1 MGFFYGLLA
10 AILFG
15 ANGSLTKAVMAAGM
29 TPFQV
34 TQFRTLATAILSGL
48 VLLLINRQ
56 AFRITAKQFSR
67 MALLGVVGLCMLQL
81 TYAMAIEV
89 LPVGIALMLEYLAV
103 LAVAVIARVFFKEQ
117 VKARV
122 WVAIVLVLGGIAV
135 VSQVWTGSLDAWG
148 LVLGLSAA
156 ACLTFYF
163 IYGER
168 QITATS
174 PLTVVFWASLVGTG
188 VTATFSGW
196 WNLTPSSFTTVVSL
210 QGNLDWIELPMWVPL
225 AAVCVLGTFV
235 PFVLSFIALGRLK
248 PTTAGVLASSEIVFA
263 FLVAWAWL
271 GEALDWV
278 QLIGAAVVL
287 VGIVLAQTARP
298 GAYADP
304 DLAVASGSIPTLTG
318 PIPRVD
324 RTERST

>member
-15 ANGSLTKAVMAAGM
+15 ANGSLTKAVMAAGL

-48 VLLLINRQ
+48 VLLLINRN
-56 AFRITAKQFSR
+56 AFRLTAKQFWR
-67 MALLGVVGLCMLQL
+67 MALLGVVGLCLLQL
-81 TYAMAIEV
+81 TYAMAIEI
-89 LPVGIALMLEYLAV
+89 LPVGIALLLEYLAV

-135 VSQVWTGSLDAWG
+135 VSKAWTGSLDAWG
-148 LVLGLSAA
+148 VVLGLAA
-156 ACLTFYF
+156 AGSLTFYF

-174 PLTVVFWASLVGTG
+174 PLATVFWASLVGTT

-196 WNLTPSSFTTVVSL
+196 WNLTPASFTTVVSL
-210 QGNLDWIELPMWVPL
+210 GGNLDWVELPMWVPL
-225 AAVCVLGTFV
+225 AAVCVLGTFL

-263 FLVAWAWL
+263 FLVAWVWL
-271 GEALDWV
+271 GEALDWL

-287 VGIVLAQTARP
+287 IGIVLAQTARP

-304 DLAVASGSIPTLTG
+304 DLAVSTGSIPTLTG

-324 RTERST
+324 RSERST